1 MASPAICIRSAT
13 VQNGSFSI
21 RDLWPSRSLA
31 NPVKDPA
38 PQGPRYLRQPVIV
51 LPTINGAGAITRAV
65 DGLAAYVLTN
75 VVNGAN
81 ARPTPAQAATIA
93 EALVS
98 EMRDGSA
105 MDIANIGAYIAAA
118 VAGFLP
124 GSVDVQEVLRLLSG
138 AKYTLP
144 AGHDTTVLDPNNA
157 VFFDEGAYQDIVE
170 EDSSFWIS
178 LAEGQVARAKDAGLV
193 VVYAED
199 GTLL

>member
-1 MASPAICIRSAT
+1 MASPAICIRSTT
-13 VQNGSFSI
+13 VQNGTFSI

-38 PQGPRYLRQPVIV
+38 PQGPRYLRQPEVN

-65 DGLAAYVLTN
+65 SGLAAYVLTN
-75 VVNGAN
+75 VVNGGN
-81 ARPTPAQAATIA
+81 ARPTPAQAVTIA

-105 MDIANIGAYIAAA
+105 MDIASVGVYIAAA

-124 GSVDVQEVLRLLSG
+124 GSVDVQELLRLLSG

-144 AGHDTTVLDPNNA
+144 AGHDTTVLGPNNA
-157 VFFDEGAYQDIVE
+157 TFFDEGAYQDIVE

-178 LAEGQVARAKDAGLV
+178 LAEGQVATAKNAGLV

-199 GTLL
+199 GNLL